1 MANNKLLV
9 TLEAKDNLT
18 STIEKTSKEIKDLK
32 NEVNNVGR
40 AANSLDNYKAKFE
53 TIKNSSGSV
62 EKKLKQLQ
70 KLASDMQFSGFDKTG
85 LFTQVAMEAGMAK
98 DAISDARTAISRFA
112 DDNLKLTAA
121 TQGFSAIA
129 AGGSMV
135 AGVMGMLG
143 DKSEF
148 AEQAILK
155 VQSAIALLNGVTQI
169 ANVLNNDSAFM
180 QRYKQILLT
189 ETAEKSLAETVK
201 EGIKVT
207 DLNASSS
214 LARAAA
220 AGANTK
226 ATEAET
232 ATKIGNTTAQGA
244 NTAETEANS
253 VSKANNAGATD
264 ASTAANVRNAAS
276 VGNLTK
282 MIRIDTATNLKY
294 RESRLLAAEA
304 VTKLEA
310 AEKAGMITAE
320 QKEAGANAIAKAIG
334 NRTLSEAEMIN
345 ILAKHGAV
353 EQSVAQMETT
363 HAEIVAKLDAA
374 VKAGTISVEQQT
386 AALVAWRQAMIQGSV
401 TATAAA
407 GIANKYGLTL
417 SENALMTGKGV
428 LATEAATAA
437 MGKNGKAMA
446 TLVQKANA
454 VSKALLGVKLAT
466 AGWLALA
473 GAAVYAIYKLIT
485 YKDEYVKQLEEE
497 ADKLREDIKH
507 MQNMTNEQQRAA
519 IVVDALKR
527 KKEELNAVYEREK
540 SYISNMGQSFGTLMS
555 KYKDLQFQYNHLK
568 NDHEKIQWIKNNQQ
582 AFQELGLKI
591 DNVVDAEKWLNQNTD
606 TVVEAMKLRAK
617 AAAAAAIAMEK
628 YKEAMQLEESAGS
641 TGMRGATMSVE
652 DANKL
657 PENLRN
663 QLVKNTHTEISATKM
678 YQAQYGGGSSIS
690 DQVIDSYSVPLD
702 ASEDFLRQLA
712 AHGFQAKKAAR
723 NAKKSMDEANKWFD
737 KSVGLRQKA
746 SAMTGARVVPEPKQ
760 DKPTN
765 NTTTTKPKT
774 RLGEMEEELS
784 KLKDQRVNID
794 ITAPNANEQIAEINR
809 QIRQKEKEIKDY
821 KIQVGAEVD
830 EEAVEGSIE
839 WLNKQISN
847 LQTMLNK
854 RKLPLGLTF
863 DQANQ
868 QLKDWKKQLEQ
879 EQVRLGLKVVPD
891 KGSVADI
898 DRQIQEI
905 QQRLQNENLPMSV
918 RIDLNKS
925 IQELNQKKEE
935 ITHGKLTIPAT
946 IEPTM
951 STSPKDLFDLRQ
963 SRENAKAA
971 IDQIVSD
978 WEAGIIKSKEEAE
991 KAIDE
996 INAKLKGLDIKPIEV
1011 KVEAKGVSKTI
1022 QGIES
1027 VAGAAADAFTALG
1040 DAAESPELNIAGLI
1054 AGGVASIIQGYGQAT
1069 AQASSLGPWAWIAF
1083 GIAATAQLI
1092 SMMAA
1097 VTQVKDQAGYA
1108 QGGIVTGASS
1118 YGDML
1123 GINVNAGE
1131 MVLTKQQQGK
1141 LWNEINSNKIETPD
1155 FSRPRI
1161 VGKLMGR
1168 DFVLMMQNESRV
1180 RNKAGLSVNIK

>member
-40 AANSLDNYKAKFE
+40 AANSLDSYKAKFE

-85 LFTQVAMEAGMAK
+85 LFTQVAMEAGRAK
-98 DAISDARTAISRFA
+98 DAISDARTAISRFS

-169 ANVLNNDSAFM
+169 SNVLNKDSSFM

-232 ATKIGNTTAQGA
+232 ATKIGNTTAQGG

-264 ASTAANVRNAAS
+264 ASTAANMRNSAS

-282 MIRIDTATNLKY
+282 MLRIETT
-294 RESRLLAAEA
+294 A
-304 VTKLEA
+304 VTKRREADLLLSEAVNKMWA
-310 AEKAGMITAE
+310 AE
-320 QKEAGANAIAKAIG
+320 EAGIVTTQQSNAASNELIAALN
-334 NRTLSEAEMIN
+334 NRTLSEAKVID

-353 EQSVAQMETT
+353 EQSVAQMEVT
-363 HAEIVAKLDAA
+363 HSEIVAKLDAA
-374 VKAGTISVEQQT
+374 VKAGTISIEQQT
-386 AALVAWRQAMIQGSV
+386 SALVTWRQSMMKGSA

-407 GIANKYGLTL
+407 AIANKYGLTL

-454 VSKALLGVKLAT
+454 VSKALVGVKLAT

-473 GAAVYAIYKLIT
+473 GAAAYAIYKLIT

-519 IVVDALKR
+519 IVVEALKR

-555 KYKDLQFQYNHLK
+555 KYKDLQFQYNNLK

-641 TGMRGATMSVE
+641 TGMRGATMSIE

-690 DQVIDSYSVPLD
+690 DQVLDSYSVPLD

-760 DKPTN
+760 DKPTK
-765 NTTTTKPKT
+765 TTTTKPKT

-794 ITAPNANEQIAEINR
+794 ITAPDANKQIADINR

-879 EQVRLGLKVVPD
+879 EQIRLGLKVVPD
-891 KGSVADI
+891 QGSIADI

-918 RIDLNKS
+918 RIDLNQS

-996 INAKLKGLDIKPIEV
+996 INAKLKGM
-1011 KVEAKGVSKTI
+1011 GQNTI
-1022 QGIES
+1022 QVKLETKGTSKVLNDINN
-1027 VAGAAADAFTALG
+1027 VAGAAADAFSSIA
-1040 DAAESPELNIAGLI
+1040 DAAEDPDLQIGATIAQGI
-1054 AGGVASIIQGYGQAT
+1054 ASIIAGYGAAT
-1069 AQASSLGPWAWIAF
+1069 AQAGGTLGPWGWIAF
-1083 GIAATAQLI
+1083 SLAATAQLV
-1092 SMMAA
+1092 SMMAQ
-1097 VTQVKDQAGYA
+1097 VTAIKDQAGYA